1 MVTPSAR
8 IRPMSTADL
17 EPAADLLRRGDFG
30 ERLDFFRWAIERP
43 WMDVLVAADG
53 DRILGTGTGSTHGR
67 AGWVG
72 VIFVTPEARGAGLGQ
87 RITRAVI
94 DRLEER
100 GARTQILI
108 ASPMGRPIYER
119 EGFRVLDRQVRF
131 SIDGLPPDG
140 DDGDDG
146 AGGDPTIRPFR
157 EDDRPAVE
165 ALDRAATGEDRRAVV
180 DALVNAT
187 STLIATDG
195 DDDTTVRGFLAR
207 APWRGGA
214 LIAPEPDDALR
225 LLEYR
230 RRSTGASGKA
240 GAGVLAGNERGRAA
254 LRAAGWEEELGGM
267 RMIRGDALDW
277 QPDAIFGQ
285 FNGALG

>member
-1 MVTPSAR
+1 
-8 IRPMSTADL
+8 MSPADL
-17 EPAADLLRRGDFG
+17 ESAADLLRRGDFG
-30 ERLDFFRWAIERP
+30 DRLDFFRWAIERP
-43 WMDVLVAADG
+43 WMDVLVAVEG
-53 DRILGTGTGSTHGR
+53 ERIVGTGTGSHHGH

-72 VIFVTPEARGAGLGQ
+72 VIFVAPERRGTGLGR
-87 RITRAVI
+87 RITRAVL
-94 DRLEER
+94 DRLGER

-108 ASPMGRPIYER
+108 ASPLGRPIYER
-119 EGFRVLDRQVRF
+119 EDFRVLDRQVRF
-131 SIDGLPPDG
+131 AIDGLPPDADDDGG
-140 DDGDDG
+140 DDPG
-146 AGGDPTIRPFR
+146 IRPFR

-165 ALDRAATGEDRRAVV
+165 ALDRAATGEDRRVV
-180 DALVNAT
+180 LDALVNPT
-187 STLIATDG
+187 STLIASGGDG
-195 DDDTTVRGFLAR
+195 DDGDSALRGFLAR

-214 LIAPEPDDALR
+214 LIAPDPADALR
-225 LLEYR
+225 LLERR
-230 RRSTGASGKA
+230 RRSTGISGKA

>member
-1 MVTPSAR
+1 MANPHAQ
-8 IRPMSTADL
+8 IRPMTPADV

-30 ERLDFFRWAIERP
+30 ERLDFFDWAIERP
-43 WMDVLVAADG
+43 WMDVLVAADE
-53 DRILGTGTGSTHGR
+53 DRILGTGTASTHGHS
-67 AGWVG
+67 GWVG
-72 VIFVTPEARGAGLGQ
+72 VIFVSPDARGAGLGR
-87 RITRAVI
+87 RITRAVL

-108 ASPMGRPIYER
+108 ASPMGGPIYER

-131 SIDGLPPDG
+131 AIDGLPPDG
-140 DDGDDG
+140 EDG
-146 AGGDPTIRPFR
+146 AGSDPSIRPFR
-157 EDDRPAVE
+157 EDDRQAVE
-165 ALDRAATGEDRRAVV
+165 ALDRTATGEDRRPVL
-180 DALVNAT
+180 DALVNPV
-187 STLIATDG
+187 STLIVTGG
-195 DDDTTVRGFLAR
+195 DDLTVRGFLAR

-214 LIAPEPDDALR
+214 LIAPDPDDALR
-225 LLEYR
+225 LLERR

-240 GAGVLAGNERGRAA
+240 GAGVLASNERGRTA

-267 RMIRGDALDW
+267 RMIRGEPLDW